1 MIGLTQFH
9 AGEDCILAQ
18 LPIYFLKLHVTPP
31 DTRIQDFAKEKT
43 RMDHSRLSIA
53 KTGESF
59 AATHLK
65 TRGYKILAQNYRA
78 VRGEIDIVA
87 QDGDCIVFVE
97 VKTRRSLKFGA
108 PQAAVTTQKQRQI
121 SKVAMGYL
129 QAHNRFDAPCRFDVI
144 AIHLSPQLE
153 LLKLEQIE
161 NAFAFQANVGF

>member
-1 MIGLTQFH
+1 
-9 AGEDCILAQ
+9 
-18 LPIYFLKLHVTPP
+18 
-31 DTRIQDFAKEKT
+31 
-43 RMDHSRLSIA
+43 MDRSRLNIA

-59 AATHLK
+59 AAAHLK
-65 TRGYKILAQNYRA
+65 ARGYQILAQNYRSG
-78 VRGEIDIVA
+78 RGEIDIVA

-97 VKTRRSLKFGA
+97 VKTRRSLKFGL

-121 SKVAMGYL
+121 SKIALGYL
-129 QAHNRFDAPCRFDVI
+129 RAHNRFDAPCRFDVI

>member
-1 MIGLTQFH
+1 
-9 AGEDCILAQ
+9 
-18 LPIYFLKLHVTPP
+18 
-31 DTRIQDFAKEKT
+31 
-43 RMDHSRLSIA
+43 MDRSRLNIA

-59 AATHLK
+59 AAAHLK
-65 TRGYKILAQNYRA
+65 ARGYKILAQNYRSG
-78 VRGEIDIVA
+78 RGEIDLVA
-87 QDGDCIVFVE
+87 QDSDCIVFVE
-97 VKTRRSLKFGA
+97 VKTRRSLKFGL

-121 SKVAMGYL
+121 SKIALRYL